1 MVLCKEQH
9 AKTLNSKV
17 FPGMQGG
24 PLMHVIAAKAGA
36 FKEAL
41 SPEFK
46 EYQTRVVR
54 NAKAMAEELI
64 SLGFILISGG
74 TDNHLMLVDLTN
86 KDVTGKD
93 AQEMLDLAWITV
105 NRNTTPFETKSPF
118 VTSGIRIGTPALT
131 TRGMKEDEM
140 RHVARMI
147 ARVIEAKGDAAVIEK
162 VRNEVDEL
170 TKRFPIYE
178 G

>member
-1 MVLCKEQH
+1 
-9 AKTLNSKV
+9 
-17 FPGMQGG
+17 
-24 PLMHVIAAKAGA
+24 
-36 FKEAL
+36 
-41 SPEFK
+41 
-46 EYQTRVVR
+46 
-54 NAKAMAEELI
+54 
-64 SLGFILISGG
+64 
-74 TDNHLMLVDLTN
+74 MLVDLTN

-105 NRNTTPFETKSPF
+105 NRNTIPFETKSPF

>member
-1 MVLCKEQH
+1 
-9 AKTLNSKV
+9 
-17 FPGMQGG
+17 
-24 PLMHVIAAKAGA
+24 
-36 FKEAL
+36 
-41 SPEFK
+41 
-46 EYQTRVVR
+46 
-54 NAKAMAEELI
+54 
-64 SLGFILISGG
+64 
-74 TDNHLMLVDLTN
+74 MLVDLTN

-105 NRNTTPFETKSPF
+105 NRNTIPFETKSPF

-140 RHVARMI
+140 RQVARMI

>member
-1 MVLCKEQH
+1 
-9 AKTLNSKV
+9 
-17 FPGMQGG
+17 
-24 PLMHVIAAKAGA
+24 MHVIAAKAVA

-46 EYQTRVVR
+46 EYQTQIVR
-54 NAKAMAEELI
+54 NAKAMADELI
-64 SLGFILISGG
+64 SLGFILVSGG

-105 NRNTTPFETKSPF
+105 NRNTIPFETKSPF

-140 RHVARMI
+140 RQVARMI